1 MGPKRPDQLTK
12 PNLRNLKQRKPS
24 LRLDPLLNPRR
35 QLKLRK
41 QSLNPRLDLLLSP
54 RKQLLQSPRLNP
66 NLYLLLSPRKQLLQ
80 SPRLNPNLYLLPKPR
95 NLLLLR
101 KPSQSLDLRADL
113 KTELPPRQLKRLLK
127 SSQSP
132 IADPRV
138 KRLLIRIASK

>member
-66 NLYLLLSPRKQLLQ
+66 NLYLL
-80 SPRLNPNLYLLPKPR
+80 PKPR

-101 KPSQSLDLRADL
+101 KPSQSLDLRAYF

-138 KRLLIRIASK
+138 TRLLIRIASK

>member
-66 NLYLLLSPRKQLLQ
+66 NLYLLPKPRNLL
-80 SPRLNPNLYLLPKPR
+80 LLRKPR